1 MDTSKIKHAILLLR
15 NPLDVLPSY
24 FKFLYRVE
32 EASNPTVEPPV
43 DRWVAW
49 RNENFK
55 EQLDKWIE
63 HTDWWMK
70 NYQTSGKLMILP
82 FEHFTDPQ
90 VGPETLKALGIFL
103 GRADPV
109 ITQALTPDD
118 KLGCLWNRMIGDTAP
133 DHARGKKKHAAGNGV
148 PRYPFT
154 VDNLDVIVEGL
165 KNLKRDHAS
174 VPQLSDALSDYI
186 KRVTTAKR
194 KVEQM
199 LAG

>member
-1 MDTSKIKHAILLLR
+1 MISW
-15 NPLDVLPSY
+15 DV
-24 FKFLYRVE
+24 
-32 EASNPTVEPPV
+32 
-43 DRWVAW
+43 W
-49 RNENFK
+49 
-55 EQLDKWIE
+55 
-63 HTDWWMK
+63 
-70 NYQTSGKLMILP
+70 
-82 FEHFTDPQ
+82 
-90 VGPETLKALGIFL
+90 
-103 GRADPV
+103 
-109 ITQALTPDD
+109 
-118 KLGCLWNRMIGDTAP
+118 WNRMIGDTAP